1 MDRLNLRYIIDIQIE
16 MLIKTH
22 AWGTEG
28 TFKDMFRI
36 EIHVGSHQQTVFK
49 VMRLCDVTKGTSVY
63 KDMNRYKG

>member
-1 MDRLNLRYIIDIQIE
+1 
-16 MLIKTH
+16 MLIKIH